1 METVS
6 IRNLRGSALRERA
19 RNGEPLAITN
29 HRVLIGVMIP
39 VAAPWVELLIDYN
52 WSHVRQS
59 IAEGEHAMAAG
70 TPLTAIEDV
79 IAEPDVPGPGE
90 EGLNTP
96 ERLAVPLVAAL
107 TGGTVTQTPQSK
119 EAVRR
124 LQAVLNPPGSAAG
137 QENSPAEPSV
147 RTVRIGDLSATIIQ
161 EAGEAGQTLAVT
173 HDREL
178 IGIVIPV
185 TQRLVEFLIEQNIS
199 RVLYNIGLGEKQIG
213 TPDKLTTL
221 DEALDLALLAGSVF
235 PVILSSP
242 SRKTARLPGPDEA

>member
-19 RNGEPLAITN
+19 RSGEPLAITN

-59 IAEGEHAMAAG
+59 IVEGEQAMAVG
-70 TPLTAIEDV
+70 KPSTTIQDV
-79 IAEPDVPGPGE
+79 VDEPDVPGPGE

-96 ERLAVPLVAAL
+96 ERPAVPLVAAL
-107 TGGTVTQTPQSK
+107 TDGTVTQTPESK
-119 EAVRR
+119 EALRR
-124 LQAVLNPPGSAAG
+124 LQTVLNPPGSAAG
-137 QENSPAEPSV
+137 QEDSPAEPSV
-147 RTVRIGDLSATIIQ
+147 RTVRIGDLSAAIIQ
-161 EAGEAGQTLAVT
+161 EAGKAGQTLAIT

-199 RVLYNIGLGEKQIG
+199 RVLYNVDVGEKQIR
-213 TPDKLTTL
+213 TTEKLTTL
-221 DEALDLALLAGSVF
+221 DGALDLAFPGGGASSRSSLAVG
-235 PVILSSP
+235 IREDRKP
-242 SRKTARLPGPDEA
+242 SRP

>member
-1 METVS
+1 
-6 IRNLRGSALRERA
+6 
-19 RNGEPLAITN
+19 
-29 HRVLIGVMIP
+29 
-39 VAAPWVELLIDYN
+39 
-52 WSHVRQS
+52 
-59 IAEGEHAMAAG
+59 MAAG

-119 EAVRR
+119 EALRR
-124 LQAVLNPPGSAAG
+124 LQAVLNPPGRRAG
-137 QENSPAEPSV
+137 NSPAEPSV

-161 EAGEAGQTLAVT
+161 EAGEAGQTLAIT

-221 DEALDLALLAGSVF
+221 DEALDLALPGRAA
-235 PVILSSP
+235 SSP
-242 SRKTARLPGPDEA
+242 SSSAAGIPEDRTPSRP